1 MANGQDAFSLNL
13 GLTLPVWLEKIRAG
27 ILERNARVLA
37 SAERYKG
44 ARNDVFFAI
53 QDIFVRVDAAYRS
66 AVLLRDGILPRAR
79 QTVDVSESGY
89 QAGEVDFTT
98 LIDNWQRL
106 LDLTLTYHRA
116 LSRLEQEVAELE
128 QVLGSGVERVVPEE

>member
-1 MANGQDAFSLNL
+1 M
-13 GLTLPVWLEKIRAG
+13 
-27 ILERNARVLA
+27 
-37 SAERYKG
+37 
-44 ARNDVFFAI
+44 
-53 QDIFVRVDAAYRS
+53 
-66 AVLLRDGILPRAR
+66 
-79 QTVDVSESGY
+79 SESGY

-128 QVLGSGVERVVPEE
+128 QVLGSGVERVVPEK